1 GLAQGRWAGAKSP
14 SRGAGAW
21 RGRALA
27 HSAAELGATVSAR
40 GGARWRDVERRGDLV
55 HQGEGAGA
63 RRHPAVHRIG
73 AGQGR
78 RVRRQAGRGLER
90 ADRAGPDPE
99 AAGELSSIFK
109 YHRQH
114 QRDGEEGRGP
124 PHELRGLLGRGNG
137 RCPQLPLGEQGAR
150 LRGAGIRRRRLRAP
164 RGPPVVQG
172 LGPPP
177 HLADHHDGEARGQGV
192 PRFLAFCRPPEP
204 LFPPDSLA
212 PPLPPPPPLV

>member
-124 PHELRGLLGRGNG
+124 PHELRATAGRTRRSSAWCRHTASASEGAPRPS
-137 RCPQLPLGEQGAR
+137 RCSGAR
-150 LRGAGIRRRRLRAP
+150 PASSPRLT
-164 RGPPVVQG
+164 
-172 LGPPP
+172 
-177 HLADHHDGEARGQGV
+177 
-192 PRFLAFCRPPEP
+192 
-204 LFPPDSLA
+204 DSLA